1 MALRAGNA
9 TPIAGQAL
17 AVMALVTPP
26 APGDAPPTGT
36 VQFEVDGAAAGTP
49 VALAGGAAT
58 STGITL
64 TAGSH
69 TITAVYLGDATYA
82 GAVASL
88 AVTAVV
94 PTATVGVTATSPL
107 TIAGQNTTFTAAVTP
122 SVSGAP
128 TPT

>member
-1 MALRAGNA
+1 MRGLQGYSLLTAAAPTPTVALSTGNS

-26 APGDAPPTGT
+26 APGDPTPTGT
-36 VQFEVDGAAAGTP
+36 VQFEVDGSAVGTA

-69 TITAVYLGDATYA
+69 TITAVYSGDATYA
-82 GAVASL
+82 GA
-88 AVTAVV
+88 
-94 PTATVGVTATSPL
+94 PGRSP
-107 TIAGQNTTFTAAVTP
+107 
-122 SVSGAP
+122 
-128 TPT
+128 